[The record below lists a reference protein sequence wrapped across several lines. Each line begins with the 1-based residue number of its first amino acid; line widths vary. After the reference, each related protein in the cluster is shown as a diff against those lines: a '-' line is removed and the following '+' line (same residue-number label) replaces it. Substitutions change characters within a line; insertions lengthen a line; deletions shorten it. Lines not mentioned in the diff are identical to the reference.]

1 VGLLAGALMVLPASA
16 GTIGL
21 AFALA
26 SLVPWAVFSVL
37 VARRLL
43 WLARGTNNG

>member
-1 VGLLAGALMVLPASA
+1 MLVPATA

-21 AFALA
+21 ICSLA

-37 VARRLL
+37 AARSLL
-43 WLARGTNNG
+43 VLGRPGPRAQTA